1 MITVFYHEHNPHP
14 IQRMMGT
21 VDGADKFIR
30 PYLYQDLF
38 RTMRF
43 PHGTAIFTDTEY
55 LSTLQMDVVA
65 GVESALISQTPDARI
80 MNRPS
85 VALERFALL
94 RALKRAGLSDVE
106 ATRLDGGDRP
116 TRYPV
121 FIRSE
126 VGCYG
131 PETGLLETPEALE
144 EAVTALPTRNQ
155 PLKGRIAVSYEAQ
168 ADKHGAYRKYGM
180 LRIGDRL
187 FPQHVMF
194 SKNWMIKA
202 STMGFDEASIAEE
215 LDYVVTNPHADLLR
229 EVFDVAGL
237 QYGRADYGFRD
248 GKLAVYEI
256 NSSPTLPNLTNVDTE
271 RLERRKTVR
280 ALVNEAFK
288 ALDDGKTKTSW
299 QTVPHIEDSYRLVER
314 NNWGALRRFIW
325 RMHRRR
331 SKQATKSRQ

>member
-14 IQRMMGT
+14 IRRMMDT

-30 PYLYQDLF
+30 PYLYQELF

-43 PHGTAIFTDTEY
+43 PEGTAIFTDTEY
-55 LSTLQMDVVA
+55 LSTLQMDVIA
-65 GVESALISQTPDARI
+65 GVESALMATTPDARI

-106 ATRLDGGDRP
+106 AVRLDSGDRP

-144 EAVTALPTRNQ
+144 AAVMALPGQNQ

-168 ADKHGAYRKYGM
+168 VDQHGIYRKYGM

-237 QYGRADYGFRD
+237 QYGRADYSFCE
-248 GKLAVYEI
+248 GKLVVYEV
-256 NSSPTLPNLTNVDTE
+256 NSNPTLPNRLNVGTE
-271 RLERRKTVR
+271 RLERRKAVR
-280 ALVNEAFK
+280 VLMNEAFQ
-288 ALDDGKTKTSW
+288 ALDDGKIKTGW
-299 QTVPHIEDSYRLVER
+299 QTVPHVEDSYRLVER

-325 RMHRRR
+325 RRHRHR
-331 SKQATKSRQ
+331 SKQARKS